1 MGQIVFTDESG
12 TSGGQTYAI
21 GALSVPEEKTQELDV
36 FVSDAIHMHGIIGEV
51 KWTKLR
57 NSYGLIN
64 FGLDLLRYILES
76 RCCFSAIVVKKAAY
90 RKWVHDPESAF
101 YVTYRLLLEHCA
113 KTQNKNLRVTM
124 DRKSDTYAKR
134 HEVVQVIAN
143 YRLKHQPAANLA
155 TVVREDSKNLLGLQ
169 AVDYLTGAIC
179 TAHNMRLCQ
188 NQNTAPAKRLA
199 IERLAKMLGWDDLI
213 YDTYPNGDF
222 NIWHFPID
230 FRCDP
235 ATLKVHPDLRVPY
248 VTAREFLERTSNQ

>member
-1 MGQIVFTDESG
+1 MFTDESG
-12 TSGGQTYAI
+12 TSGGQCYTI
-21 GALSVPEEKTQELDV
+21 GALSVPEEKTQELDI
-36 FVSDAIHMHGIIGEV
+36 FVSEAIHRHGRIGEV

-64 FGLDLLRYILES
+64 FGLDLLRYIIEGP
-76 RCCFSAIVVKKAAY
+76 CCFSAIVVKKAMY

-101 YVTYRLLLEHCA
+101 YTTYTLLLEHCA
-113 KTQNKNLRVTM
+113 KAQNKSLSVSM
-124 DRKSDTYAKR
+124 DKKTDSYAKR

-143 YRLKHQPAANLA
+143 YKLKHQPAASLV

-179 TAHNMRLCQ
+179 SAHNMRLCP
-188 NQNTAPAKRLA
+188 NQSMAPAKRLA
-199 IERLAKMLGWDDLI
+199 IKRLAKMLGWDDLI

-235 ATLKVHPDLRVPY
+235 ATLKVRPDLQVPY
-248 VTAREFLERTSNQ
+248 VTAGEFLERTSNQ